1 MNEPVKNK
9 FKRSSTVSLVL
20 GLVNELYRDGKHARY
35 MLKNSNTSSE
45 ESLTNRLNLLQF
57 HQYSQQF
64 EHN

>member
-1 MNEPVKNK
+1 MSEPVKNK

-35 MLKNSNTSSE
+35 MLTNSNTSAE
-45 ESLTNRLNLLQF
+45 ESLINSLNLLQF
-57 HQYSQQF
+57 YQYLQQF